1 MKSRFNRVFSAELF
15 FFWFTISLVLCAL
28 LPIEVQASKIDLLTF
43 DAGRTV
49 KAEIENGLKTGSDG
63 CTEVTELSIDTDTWL
78 MTIAIVLNVHHRWP
92 SIRHPTTMQIT
103 FQKRPKRPPQRYN
116 TIQKQIAYR
125 VRIAWML
132 EHYPLLP
139 LAKLINSTL
148 VHD

>member
-28 LPIEVQASKIDLLTF
+28 LPIDVQASKIDLLTF

-92 SIRHPTTMQIT
+92 SIRHPTTNADYFPEATKTATATLQYN
-103 FQKRPKRPPQRYN
+103 PK
-116 TIQKQIAYR
+116 T
-125 VRIAWML
+125 
-132 EHYPLLP
+132 
-139 LAKLINSTL
+139 NSVSGSDSLDVGTL
-148 VHD
+148 STTAFGKTYQFDFGS